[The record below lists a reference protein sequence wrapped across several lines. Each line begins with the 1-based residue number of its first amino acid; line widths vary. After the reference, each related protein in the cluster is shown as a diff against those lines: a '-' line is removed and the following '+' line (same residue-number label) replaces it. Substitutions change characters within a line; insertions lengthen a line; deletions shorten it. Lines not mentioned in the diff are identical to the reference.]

1 MSEYSA
7 SCSEWYVISESGKP
21 AMSTRSTRRQ
31 PKSEVEPYIIASKSD
46 ESQNDPSANVIS
58 ELPILIEKLELEESK
73 NIELSQKIEFLEEQ
87 NNQLEDLNSSLI
99 EDRVWN
105 SSDALLQLLQQG
117 RQRNDL
123 PRVDC
128 KPDMMS
134 ATSLTNHIPFSRV

>member
-31 PKSEVEPYIIASKSD
+31 AKSKEVMCQESTEVESYIIASKSD
-46 ESQNDPSANVIS
+46 ESKDDQSEKVIS

-99 EDRVWN
+99 EDRFLNPYFVFFTFRKAEIVRL
-105 SSDALLQLLQQG
+105 SKVLL
-117 RQRNDL
+117 R
-123 PRVDC
+123 
-128 KPDMMS
+128 
-134 ATSLTNHIPFSRV
+134 

>member
-99 EDRVWN
+99 EDRGFIF
-105 SSDALLQLLQQG
+105 SSAISNILE
-117 RQRNDL
+117 
-123 PRVDC
+123 PY
-128 KPDMMS
+128 
-134 ATSLTNHIPFSRV
+134 

>member
-31 PKSEVEPYIIASKSD
+31 PTSEVDSYIIASKSD
-46 ESQNDPSANVIS
+46 DLKNDQSETVTN

-99 EDRVWN
+99 EDGVLIKCSW
-105 SSDALLQLLQQG
+105 
-117 RQRNDL
+117 
-123 PRVDC
+123 
-128 KPDMMS
+128 
-134 ATSLTNHIPFSRV
+134 IF

>member
-31 PKSEVEPYIIASKSD
+31 PKSEVESYIIASNSV
-46 ESQNDPSANVIS
+46 ESKNDQSENAIS

-73 NIELSQKIEFLEEQ
+73 NVELSQKIEFLEEQ

-99 EDRVWN
+99 EDRGFIL
-105 SSDALLQLLQQG
+105 SSAISNILE
-117 RQRNDL
+117 
-123 PRVDC
+123 PY
-128 KPDMMS
+128 
-134 ATSLTNHIPFSRV
+134 

>member
-105 SSDALLQLLQQG
+105 SSDALFLKQG
-117 RQRNDL
+117 HQ
-123 PRVDC
+123 
-128 KPDMMS
+128 
-134 ATSLTNHIPFSRV
+134 

>member
-31 PKSEVEPYIIASKSD
+31 PKSEVESYIIASNLV
-46 ESQNDPSANVIS
+46 ESKNDQSENIIS

-73 NIELSQKIEFLEEQ
+73 NVELSQKIEFLEEQ

-99 EDRVWN
+99 EDRGFILSCAISENFRSYVR
-105 SSDALLQLLQQG
+105 SYVMIIFFL
-117 RQRNDL
+117 RN
-123 PRVDC
+123 
-128 KPDMMS
+128 
-134 ATSLTNHIPFSRV
+134 LT